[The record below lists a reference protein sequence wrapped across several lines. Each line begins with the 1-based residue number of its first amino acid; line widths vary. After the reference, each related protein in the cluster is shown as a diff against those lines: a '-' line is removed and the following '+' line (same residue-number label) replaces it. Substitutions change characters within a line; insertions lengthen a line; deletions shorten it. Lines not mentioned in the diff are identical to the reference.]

1 MKELNEIEIHRGCI
15 NENRRE
21 MHQTGQERYRLYSYR
36 EVEMQIEIQDREE
49 EKGGGERIREREQTD
64 Q

>member
-1 MKELNEIEIHRGCI
+1 
-15 NENRRE
+15 

-49 EKGGGERIREREQTD
+49 EKGGGREDKRERTD
-64 Q
+64 RPMKDIEKEERRRKVKQKESKR